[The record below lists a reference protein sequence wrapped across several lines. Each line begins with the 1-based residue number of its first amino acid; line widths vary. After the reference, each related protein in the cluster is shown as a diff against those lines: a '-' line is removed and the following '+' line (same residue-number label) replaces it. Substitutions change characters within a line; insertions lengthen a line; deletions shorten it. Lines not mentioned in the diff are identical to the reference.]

1 MHLDLQIYSNG
12 KNAYRDRFAG
22 FSKIGSNIVGRDDTV
37 EIVPLQIKIILNSYP
52 NANIFH
58 NVVIKL
64 ILQKQ

>member
-1 MHLDLQIYSNG
+1 MDLDLQIYSNI
-12 KNAYRDRFAG
+12 KNIYHNKFVS
-22 FSKIGSNIVGRDDTV
+22 FTKISSNILGRNGTV
-37 EIVPLQIKIILNSYP
+37 EIVPLQIEIILNSYP